1 MTKYNNRD
9 IVEIKKSYDKVDIIG
24 FAAHKVALEI
34 KELLNK
40 VSQASFPKEWEDVD
54 DLILG
59 QSQVLVKNVMQGTLE
74 WQNLET
80 RFKAT

>member
-9 IVEIKKSYDKVDIIG
+9 IVELKKSYDKVDIIG

-54 DLILG
+54 DLLLG
-59 QSQVLVKNVMQGTLE
+59 QNQVLVKDVNKATLE